1 MEKSRDCRTYK
12 KWMDTIYGINMAI
25 YVDILLPVKRIS
37 VTMRQEIHNPVEVI
51 CRIKGFMTIVKLV
64 IIFDDA
70 VSKEESHLPVTPD

>member
-1 MEKSRDCRTYK
+1 
-12 KWMDTIYGINMAI
+12 MDTIYGINMAI

>member
-25 YVDILLPVKRIS
+25 YVDILVPVKRIS

>member
-25 YVDILLPVKRIS
+25 YVDILLPIKRIS
-37 VTMRQEIHNPVEVI
+37 VAMRQAIHNPVEVI
-51 CRIKGFMTIVKLV
+51 CRIKEFMTIAKLV

-70 VSKEESHLPVTPD
+70 VSKEGSHLPVTPD

>member
-1 MEKSRDCRTYK
+1 
-12 KWMDTIYGINMAI
+12 MAI

>member
-25 YVDILLPVKRIS
+25 YVDILLPIKRIS
-37 VTMRQEIHNPVEVI
+37 VAMRQAIHNPVEVI
-51 CRIKGFMTIVKLV
+51 CRIKEFMTIAKLV